1 MQQYHRPNP
10 RSRPTVLTFK
20 INFFYIDSR
29 LSRYNTRTIRF
40 CKKDSKLSI
49 PIYTYDAVIVGA
61 GLAGCAAAR
70 ELKNA
75 GKNVAVITKLH
86 PLRSHSGAAQGGINA
101 ALSSE
106 DSIELHEFD
115 TVKGSDY
122 LADQDAVEFMCQ
134 KAPET
139 VRWAEGMGAT
149 FSRRDDG
156 QIAQRPFGGQS
167 SPRACYAKDRVGLT
181 LLQTIYEQ
189 AFRIGVNFLD
199 EWYAADIIYK
209 DGKVSGVIAFH
220 IRDMQIAIF
229 NAKSVMFA
237 TGGYARSFKINSNA
251 HANTGDGLSIVARHG
266 LPLEDME
273 FVQFHPSG
281 LSGNGVLISEAARGE
296 GGRLFNSKGER
307 FMEKYAPNALELASR
322 DVVSR
327 AIMNE
332 IREGRGVGPRKDAV
346 YLDVT
351 HLGKDLIMERL
362 PELRDLAIT
371 FLGLDMIKEPI
382 LISATAHYSMGGIP
396 VDIPG
401 HVRKNNDEF
410 VEGFYAAGECS
421 CVSVHGANRLGAN
434 SVLEALLFGRFV
446 GKTMVDEIED
456 IELRPAT
463 QEDAQKAVD
472 EIDWV
477 LTNNG
482 KESVSIL
489 REELQECMTHNAG
502 AFRTEQSLQDAIEKV
517 NELRERYKHIRINDK
532 SKVFNT
538 ELQEALEF
546 GHMLDYSKFIVESAI
561 ARKESRG
568 AHFREDFDKR
578 NDTDFLKHTMAYMD
592 ETGAI
597 SLDYMDV
604 VLGKHELKERTY

>member
-1 MQQYHRPNP
+1 M
-10 RSRPTVLTFK
+10 
-20 INFFYIDSR
+20 
-29 LSRYNTRTIRF
+29 
-40 CKKDSKLSI
+40 SI
-49 PIYTYDAVIVGA
+49 PIYTYDAIVVGA

-70 ELKNA
+70 ELQNA
-75 GKNVAVITKLH
+75 GKKVAVITKLH

-101 ALSSE
+101 AFSDE
-106 DSIELHEFD
+106 DSVELHEFD

-122 LADQDAVEFMCQ
+122 LADQDAVEFMCK

-139 VRWAEGMGAT
+139 IRWAERMGAA
-149 FSRRDDG
+149 FSRTPDG
-156 QIAQRPFGGQS
+156 KIAQRPFGGQS
-167 SPRACYAKDRVGLT
+167 SPRACYAKDRTGLT

-189 AFRIGVNFLD
+189 ADRAGVNFWD

-209 DGKVSGVIAFH
+209 DGKVSGVIAFN
-220 IRDMQIAIF
+220 IRDMQMAIF

-307 FMEKYAPNALELASR
+307 FMEKYAPNAMELASR

-327 AIMNE
+327 AIINE

-346 YLDVT
+346 YIDVT
-351 HLGKDLIMERL
+351 HLGKELIMERL

-396 VDIPG
+396 VNIAG
-401 HVRKNNDEF
+401 NVRKNNDEF
-410 VEGFYAAGECS
+410 IEGFYAAGECS

-446 GKTMVDEIED
+446 GKTMVEEID
-456 IELRPAT
+456 KIELRPAT
-463 QEDAQKAVD
+463 QEDAATAIAEV
-472 EIDWV
+472 EWV
-477 LTNNG
+477 LSNNG
-482 KESVSIL
+482 DESITEL
-489 REELQECMTHNAG
+489 REELQQSMTANAG
-502 AFRTEQSLQDAIEKV
+502 AFRTEETLKIVVEKV
-517 NELRERYKHIRINDK
+517 QELRKRFKNIRIKDK

-538 ELQEALEF
+538 ELQEAIEF
-546 GHMLDYSKFIVESAI
+546 GHMLDYSAFIVESAI

-568 AHFREDFDKR
+568 AHFREDFDTR
-578 NDTDFLKHTMAYMD
+578 NDEEFLKHTMSYMD
-592 ETGAI
+592 EDGNI
-597 SLDYMDV
+597 KLDYMDV
-604 VLGKHELKERTY
+604 VLGKHELKARTY

>member
-1 MQQYHRPNP
+1 M
-10 RSRPTVLTFK
+10 
-20 INFFYIDSR
+20 
-29 LSRYNTRTIRF
+29 
-40 CKKDSKLSI
+40 SI
-49 PIYTYDAVIVGA
+49 PIYTYDAIIVGA
-61 GLAGCAAAR
+61 GLAGNAAAR
-70 ELKNA
+70 ELQTA
-75 GKNVAVITKLH
+75 GKKVAVITKLH

-101 ALSSE
+101 AFSDE
-106 DSIELHEFD
+106 DSVELHEYD
-115 TVKGSDY
+115 TVKGADY
-122 LADQDAVEFMCQ
+122 LADQDAVEFMC
-134 KAPET
+134 KNAPET
-139 VRWAEGMGAT
+139 IRWSERMGAV
-149 FSRRDDG
+149 FSRQENG

-167 SPRACYAKDRVGLT
+167 SPRACYAKDRTGLT

-189 AFRIGVNFLD
+189 AHRVGVKFWD

-209 DGKVSGVIAFH
+209 DGKVSGVVAFN
-220 IRDMQIAIF
+220 IRDMQMAIF

-237 TGGYARSFKINSNA
+237 TGGYARAFKISSNA

-296 GGRLFNSKGER
+296 GGKLFNSKGER

-322 DVVSR
+322 DVVAR
-327 AIMNE
+327 AILNE

-346 YLDVT
+346 YIDVT
-351 HLGKDLIMERL
+351 HLGKDLIMQKL
-362 PELRDLAIT
+362 PELRELAIT

-396 VDIPG
+396 VNIAG
-401 HVRKNNDEF
+401 NVRKNNDEL

-446 GKTMVDEIED
+446 GKTMAKEID
-456 IELRPAT
+456 GIELRVAT
-463 QEDAQKAVD
+463 EEDAQTAID
-472 EIDWV
+472 EVQWF

-482 KESVSIL
+482 NESVPAL
-489 REELQECMTHNAG
+489 REELQQCMTTNAG
-502 AFRTEQSLQDAIEKV
+502 AFRTKETLQLAIDTIK
-517 NELRERYKHIRINDK
+517 ELSKRFKNIRIKDK
-532 SKVFNT
+532 SKLFNT

-546 GHMLDYSKFIVESAI
+546 GHMLEYSLFIVESAI
-561 ARKESRG
+561 ARNESRG
-568 AHFREDFDKR
+568 AHYREDFDTR
-578 NDTDFLKHTMAYMD
+578 DDENFLKHTMAYMD
-592 ETGAI
+592 ENGDI

-604 VLGKHELKERTY
+604 VLGKHELKARTY

>member
-1 MQQYHRPNP
+1 M
-10 RSRPTVLTFK
+10 
-20 INFFYIDSR
+20 
-29 LSRYNTRTIRF
+29 
-40 CKKDSKLSI
+40 SI
-49 PIYTYDAVIVGA
+49 PIYTYDAVVVGA

-70 ELKNA
+70 ELQNA
-75 GKNVAVITKLH
+75 RKKVAVITKLH
-86 PLRSHSGAAQGGINA
+86 PLRSHSGAAQGGVNA
-101 ALSSE
+101 AFSDE

-122 LADQDAVEFMCQ
+122 LADQDAVEFMC
-134 KAPET
+134 KNAPET
-139 VRWAEGMGAT
+139 IRWAERMGAA
-149 FSRRDDG
+149 FSRTPDG
-156 QIAQRPFGGQS
+156 KIAQRPFGGQS
-167 SPRACYAKDRVGLT
+167 SPRACYAKDRTGLT

-189 AFRIGVNFLD
+189 AHRAGVKFWD

-209 DGKVSGVIAFH
+209 DGKVSGVIAFN
-220 IRDMQIAIF
+220 IRDMEMAIF

-237 TGGYARSFKINSNA
+237 TGGYARSYKINSNA

-296 GGRLFNSKGER
+296 GGRLFNSEGER

-327 AIMNE
+327 AILNE

-346 YLDVT
+346 YIDVT

-396 VDIPG
+396 VNIAG
-401 HVRKNNDEF
+401 NVRKNNNEL

-434 SVLEALLFGRFV
+434 SVLEALLFGRYV
-446 GKTMVDEIED
+446 GKTMVEEVDN
-456 IELRPAT
+456 IELRVAT
-463 QEDAQKAVD
+463 QEDAQAAID
-472 EIDWV
+472 EMNNI
-477 LTNNG
+477 LSNNG
-482 KESVSIL
+482 TETIPGL
-489 REELQECMTHNAG
+489 REELQDTMTANAG
-502 AFRTEQSLQDAIEKV
+502 AFRTKETLEIAIAKV
-517 NELRERYKHIRINDK
+517 KELRKRYKDIRIKDK
-532 SKVFNT
+532 SKLFNT
-538 ELQEALEF
+538 ELQEAIEF
-546 GHMLDYSKFIVESAI
+546 GHMLDYSAFIVESAI
-561 ARKESRG
+561 ARNESRG
-568 AHFREDFDKR
+568 AHFREDFNTR
-578 NDTDFLKHTMAYMD
+578 NDEEFLKHTMGYMNKD
-592 ETGAI
+592 GEI

-604 VLGKHELKERTY
+604 ALGKHELKARTY

>member
-1 MQQYHRPNP
+1 M
-10 RSRPTVLTFK
+10 
-20 INFFYIDSR
+20 
-29 LSRYNTRTIRF
+29 
-40 CKKDSKLSI
+40 SI
-49 PIYTYDAVIVGA
+49 PIYTYDAIVVGA

-70 ELKNA
+70 ELQNA
-75 GKNVAVITKLH
+75 GKKVAVITKLH

-101 ALSSE
+101 AFSDE
-106 DSIELHEFD
+106 DSVELHEFD

-122 LADQDAVEFMCQ
+122 LADQDAVEFMCS

-139 VRWAEGMGAT
+139 IRWAERMGAA
-149 FSRRDDG
+149 FSRTPDG
-156 QIAQRPFGGQS
+156 KIAQRPFGGQS
-167 SPRACYAKDRVGLT
+167 SPRACYAKDRTGLT

-189 AFRIGVNFLD
+189 AHRAGVKFWD
-199 EWYAADIIYK
+199 EWYAADLIYK
-209 DGKVSGVIAFH
+209 DGKVSGIVAFN
-220 IRDMQIAIF
+220 IRDMQMAIF

-307 FMEKYAPNALELASR
+307 FMENYAPNAMELASR

-327 AIMNE
+327 AIINE

-346 YLDVT
+346 YIDVT

-396 VDIPG
+396 VNIAG
-401 HVRKNNDEF
+401 NVRMNNDELI
-410 VEGFYAAGECS
+410 EGFYAAGECS

-446 GKTMVDEIED
+446 GKTMVEEID
-456 IELRPAT
+456 KIELRVAT
-463 QEDAQKAVD
+463 QEDAAVAVA
-472 EIDWV
+472 EVEWV

-482 KESVSIL
+482 NETVPEL
-489 REELQECMTHNAG
+489 REELQQSMTANAG
-502 AFRTEQSLQDAIEKV
+502 AFRTKETLDIVIAKV
-517 NELRERYKHIRINDK
+517 QELRERFKNIRIKDK

-538 ELQEALEF
+538 ELQEAIEF
-546 GHMLDYSKFIVESAI
+546 GHMLDYSMFIVESAV
-561 ARKESRG
+561 ARNESRG
-568 AHFREDFDKR
+568 AHFREDFDTR
-578 NDTDFLKHTMAYMD
+578 NDEEFLKHTMAYMD
-592 ETGAI
+592 DNGKI
-597 SLDYMDV
+597 RLDYMDV
-604 VLGKHELKERTY
+604 VLGKHELRARTY

>member
-1 MQQYHRPNP
+1 M
-10 RSRPTVLTFK
+10 
-20 INFFYIDSR
+20 
-29 LSRYNTRTIRF
+29 
-40 CKKDSKLSI
+40 SI
-49 PIYTYDAVIVGA
+49 PIYTYDAIVVGA

-70 ELKNA
+70 ELQQA
-75 GKNVAVITKLH
+75 GKKVAVITKLH

-101 ALSSE
+101 AFSDE
-106 DSIELHEFD
+106 DSVELHEFD

-122 LADQDAVEFMCQ
+122 LADQDAVEFMCSN
-134 KAPET
+134 APET
-139 VRWAEGMGAT
+139 IRWVEKMGAV
-149 FSRRDDG
+149 FSRTADG
-156 QIAQRPFGGQS
+156 KIAQRPFGGQS
-167 SPRACYAKDRVGLT
+167 SPRACYAKDRTGLT

-189 AFRIGVNFLD
+189 AARIGVKFWD

-209 DGKVSGVIAFH
+209 DGKVSGIVAFN
-220 IRDMQIAIF
+220 IRDMQMAIF

-237 TGGYARSFKINSNA
+237 TGGYARAYKINSNA

-296 GGRLFNSKGER
+296 GGQLINSEGER
-307 FMEKYAPNALELASR
+307 FMERYAPKAMELASR
-322 DVVSR
+322 DVVAR
-327 AIMNE
+327 AILNE
-332 IREGRGVGPRKDAV
+332 IREGRGCGPRKDAV

-351 HLGKDLIMERL
+351 HLGKDLIMARL
-362 PELRDLAIT
+362 PELRELAIT

-396 VDIPG
+396 VNIAG
-401 HVRKNNDEF
+401 NVRLNNDELI
-410 VEGFYAAGECS
+410 EGFYAAGECA

-446 GKTMVDEIED
+446 GKTMAGEID
-456 IELRPAT
+456 KIELRVAT
-463 QEDAQKAVD
+463 QDDATTALA
-472 EIDWV
+472 EINWI

-482 KESVSIL
+482 SEKVPTL
-489 REELQECMTHNAG
+489 REELQQSMTANAG
-502 AFRTEQSLQDAIEKV
+502 AFRTKETLDTVIAKIK
-517 NELRERYKHIRINDK
+517 ELRARFQNIRIKDK

-546 GHMLDYSKFIVESAI
+546 GHMLDYSMFIVEAAV

-568 AHFREDFDKR
+568 AHFREDFDIR
-578 NDTDFLKHTMAYMD
+578 NDEEFLKHTMAYMD
-592 ETGAI
+592 SDGNI
-597 SLDYMDV
+597 KLDYMDV
-604 VLGKHELKERTY
+604 VLGKHELRARTY

>member
-1 MQQYHRPNP
+1 M
-10 RSRPTVLTFK
+10 
-20 INFFYIDSR
+20 
-29 LSRYNTRTIRF
+29 
-40 CKKDSKLSI
+40 SI
-49 PIYTYDAVIVGA
+49 PIYTYDAIIVGA

-70 ELKNA
+70 ELQNE
-75 GKNVAVITKLH
+75 GKKVAVITKLH

-101 ALSSE
+101 AFSDK
-106 DSIELHEFD
+106 DSVELHEFD

-139 VRWAEGMGAT
+139 IRWAERMGAA
-149 FSRRDDG
+149 FSRTPDG
-156 QIAQRPFGGQS
+156 KIAQRPFGGQS
-167 SPRACYAKDRVGLT
+167 SPRACYAKDRTGLT

-189 AFRIGVNFLD
+189 AHRVGVKFWD
-199 EWYAADIIYK
+199 EWYAADLIYK
-209 DGKVSGVIAFH
+209 DGKVSGVVAFN

-237 TGGYARSFKINSNA
+237 TGGYARAFKINSKA

-327 AIMNE
+327 AIINE
-332 IREGRGVGPRKDAV
+332 IREGRGVGPRKDADF
-346 YLDVT
+346 LDVT

-371 FLGLDMIKEPI
+371 FLGLDMIQEPI

-396 VDIPG
+396 VNTAG
-401 HVRKNNDEF
+401 NVRKNNTEF
-410 VEGFYAAGECS
+410 IEGFYTAGECS

-446 GKTMVDEIED
+446 GKTMVSEIYN
-456 IELRPAT
+456 IELRTAT
-463 QEDAQKAVD
+463 QADAQTALD
-472 EIDWV
+472 EINWI
-477 LTNNG
+477 LQNNG
-482 KESVSIL
+482 DETVPGL
-489 REELQECMTHNAG
+489 REELQQGMTANAG
-502 AFRTEQSLQDAIEKV
+502 AFRTKESLAAQIVIIND
-517 NELRERYKHIRINDK
+517 LRSRFKNIRIQDK

-538 ELQEALEF
+538 ELQEAIEF
-546 GHMLDYSKFIVESAI
+546 GHMLDYSLFIVESAI
-561 ARKESRG
+561 ARNESRG
-568 AHFREDFDKR
+568 AHFREDFENRDDE
-578 NDTDFLKHTMAYMD
+578 NFLKHTMAYMN
-592 ETGAI
+592 ENGEIT
-597 SLDYMDV
+597 LDYMDV
-604 VLGKHELKERTY
+604 VLGKHELKARTY

>member
-1 MQQYHRPNP
+1 M
-10 RSRPTVLTFK
+10 
-20 INFFYIDSR
+20 
-29 LSRYNTRTIRF
+29 
-40 CKKDSKLSI
+40 SI
-49 PIYTYDAVIVGA
+49 PIYTYDAVVVGA

-70 ELKNA
+70 ELQNA
-75 GKNVAVITKLH
+75 GKKVAVITKLH
-86 PLRSHSGAAQGGINA
+86 PLRSHSGAAQGGVNA
-101 ALSSE
+101 AFSDE
-106 DSIELHEFD
+106 DSVELHEFD

-139 VRWAEGMGAT
+139 IRWAERMGAA
-149 FSRRDDG
+149 FSRTADG
-156 QIAQRPFGGQS
+156 KIAQRPFGGQS
-167 SPRACYAKDRVGLT
+167 SPRACFAKDRTGLT

-189 AFRIGVNFLD
+189 AHRAGVRFWD

-209 DGKVSGVIAFH
+209 DGKVSGVVAFN
-220 IRDMQIAIF
+220 IRDMQTVIF
-229 NAKSVMFA
+229 NAKSVIFA
-237 TGGYARSFKINSNA
+237 TGGYARSYKINSNA

-327 AIMNE
+327 AILNE

-346 YLDVT
+346 YIDVT
-351 HLGKDLIMERL
+351 HLGKDLIMEKL
-362 PELRDLAIT
+362 PELRELAMT

-396 VDIPG
+396 VNIAG
-401 HVRKNNDEF
+401 NVRKNNDEF

-446 GKTMVDEIED
+446 GKTMVKEIDEIE
-456 IELRPAT
+456 LLPAT
-463 QEDAQKAVD
+463 QEDAARALA
-472 EIDWV
+472 EIDFV
-477 LTNNG
+477 LNNNG
-482 KESVSIL
+482 DESVTQI
-489 REELQECMTHNAG
+489 REELQQCMTANAG
-502 AFRTEQSLQDAIEKV
+502 AFRTAETLEIAIKTV
-517 NELRERYKHIRINDK
+517 KELRERFKNIRIKDK

-538 ELQEALEF
+538 EMQEAIEL
-546 GHMLDYSKFIVESAI
+546 GHMLDYSSFIVESALP
-561 ARKESRG
+561 RKESRG
-568 AHFREDFDKR
+568 AHYREDFETRDDE
-578 NDTDFLKHTMAYMD
+578 NFLKHTMAYMD
-592 ETGAI
+592 DKGNI
-597 SLDYMDV
+597 NLDYMDV
-604 VLGKHELKERTY
+604 ILGKHELKARNY

>member
-1 MQQYHRPNP
+1 M
-10 RSRPTVLTFK
+10 
-20 INFFYIDSR
+20 
-29 LSRYNTRTIRF
+29 
-40 CKKDSKLSI
+40 SI
-49 PIYTYDAVIVGA
+49 PIYTYDAVVVGA

-70 ELKNA
+70 ELQTA
-75 GKNVAVITKLH
+75 GKKVAVITKLH

-101 ALSSE
+101 AFSAE

-122 LADQDAVEFMCQ
+122 LADQDTVEFMC
-134 KAPET
+134 KNAPET
-139 VRWAEGMGAT
+139 IRWAEKMGAV
-149 FSRRDDG
+149 FSRQENG
-156 QIAQRPFGGQS
+156 MIAQRPFGGQS
-167 SPRACYAKDRVGLT
+167 SPRACYAKDRTGLT

-189 AFRIGVNFLD
+189 AHRAGVKFWD

-209 DGKVSGVIAFH
+209 DGKVSGVVAFN
-220 IRDMQIAIF
+220 IRDMQTVIF

-237 TGGYARSFKINSNA
+237 TGGYARAFKINSNA

-296 GGRLFNSKGER
+296 GGRLFNSEGER
-307 FMEKYAPNALELASR
+307 FMDKYAPNAMELASR

-327 AIMNE
+327 AIINE

-351 HLGKDLIMERL
+351 HLGKDLIMNRL
-362 PELRDLAIT
+362 PELRELAIT

-396 VDIPG
+396 VNVDG
-401 HVRKNNDEF
+401 NVRKNNDEL

-446 GKTMVDEIED
+446 GKTMVKEVDD
-456 IELRPAT
+456 IELRVAT
-463 QEDAQKAVD
+463 EDDAKTALE
-472 EIDWV
+472 EIQWF
-477 LTNNG
+477 LNNNG
-482 KESVSIL
+482 SETIPGL
-489 REELQECMTHNAG
+489 REELQQSMTTNAG
-502 AFRTEQSLQDAIEKV
+502 AFRTKDTLEIVIDKV
-517 NELRERYKHIRINDK
+517 DELCKRFKNIRIKDK

-538 ELQEALEF
+538 ELQEAIEF

-561 ARKESRG
+561 ARNESRG
-568 AHFREDFDKR
+568 AHYREDFEKR
-578 NDTDFLKHTMAYMD
+578 DDENFLKHTMAYMD
-592 ETGAI
+592 KDGELR
-597 SLDYMDV
+597 LDYMDV
-604 VLGKHELKERTY
+604 VLGKHELQERKY